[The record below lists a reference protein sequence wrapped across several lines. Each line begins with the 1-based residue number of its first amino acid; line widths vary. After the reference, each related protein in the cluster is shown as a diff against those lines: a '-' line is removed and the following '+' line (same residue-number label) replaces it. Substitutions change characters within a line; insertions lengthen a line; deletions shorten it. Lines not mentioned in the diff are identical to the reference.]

1 MFSWLFGGSN
11 DKIEAPT
18 ERVDEVMEEVYI
30 VKDFYNRLNLFSYII
45 IIRMTES
52 CIKKCR
58 ADSLKPDNQVGE
70 NNCMD
75 RCIIKFEEAKEVVE
89 KELQREISNA

>member
-1 MFSWLFGGSN
+1 MFSWLLGGSN

-18 ERVDEVMEEVYI
+18 ERVDEVMEEVHI
-30 VKDFYNRLNLFSYII
+30 VKDFYNRFDLFMFELF
-45 IIRMTES
+45 IRMTES

-58 ADSLKPDNQVGE
+58 ADSLKPDNQIGE

-75 RCIIKFEEAKEVVE
+75 RCIIKFEEVKEVVE
-89 KELQREISNA
+89 KELQREISNE